1 MSYYYPPNNPRNN
14 DRNSHRTVDAVFN
27 PRTSK
32 MGTYYSDSNSK
43 SVSSA
48 ASFQHYLKGRIVS
61 PETPPERTHHYN
73 YNHQQQ
79 QQQQHSPQWLNIEVP
94 AFTLAEK
101 RVVLA
106 QYSHNHGGGY
116 SHSKVL
122 DEYCKFM
129 AIKIMNDE
137 QQKKQ
142 RPNNNILCP
151 PKCIDKMW
159 LSHIVCTEEYFAF
172 CER

>member
-14 DRNSHRTVDAVFN
+14 DRNSHLTVDAVFN

-32 MGTYYSDSNSK
+32 MGTYYSDSKSK

-48 ASFQHYLKGRIVS
+48 ASFKGRIVS

-79 QQQQHSPQWLNIEVP
+79 QQQHSPRWLNIEVP
-94 AFTLAEK
+94 ALTLAEK

-106 QYSHNHGGGY
+106 QYSHNHGDGGY
-116 SHSKVL
+116 SHNKIL

-129 AIKIMNDE
+129 AIKIMNE
-137 QQKKQ
+137 QQQKKQ